1 MNLSKQ
7 ISFGRQILLLILLVV
22 AFVLLSGCN
31 KKTQQEKVYR
41 IGILSGID
49 YALDT
54 VEGFKAKMTEFG
66 YIEGE
71 NIVYDM
77 QTTNF
82 EPEKEKQ
89 ILNKFVE
96 DKVDLIFTFPTEVS
110 LAAKEATQGTEIPVV
125 FAVANIEEVGLV
137 DSIKQ
142 PGGHITGVRYP
153 GPDIALK
160 RFEIMRE
167 LVPDAKVYWI
177 PYPRTYPIVKSQL
190 EALHPVAEAAGITLI
205 EFPVDDAAEIQDE
218 LDNMSKSGDMGIDA
232 ILFLAEPLTVQ
243 PDVFYPIG
251 KFAVENNIPAGGH
264 LVSAGEYES
273 LFGVNIDFKKTGQ
286 QAAFLCDKV
295 LKGMDAGTLP
305 VISSENFLQFNYRT
319 AQKQGINIG
328 EGLLA
333 MADEI
338 IR

>member
-1 MNLSKQ
+1 MKTINKY
-7 ISFGRQILLLILLVV
+7 IVIIGILIL
-22 AFVLLSGCN
+22 VLLSGCIG
-31 KKTQQEKVYR
+31 KKKAYR
-41 IGILSGID
+41 IGILCGID
-49 YALDT
+49 YALD
-54 VEGFKAKMTEFG
+54 VADGLKAKMTELGF
-66 YIEGE
+66 IEGE
-71 NIVYDM
+71 TISYDL
-77 QTTNF
+77 QSTNF

-110 LAAKEATQGTEIPVV
+110 LSAKKATQRTDIPVV

-137 DSIKQ
+137 DSVRQ

-167 LVPDAKVYWI
+167 LVPGAKVYWI

-190 EALHPVAEAAGITLI
+190 KALRPVAKAAGITII
-205 EFPVDDAAEIQDE
+205 ELPVDNVAEIKAV
-218 LDNMSKSGDMGIDA
+218 LDKMSKSGNIGIDA

-251 KFAVENNIPAGGH
+251 KFAAENSIPTGGH
-264 LVSAGEYES
+264 LVSVGDYES
-273 LFGVNIDFKKTGQ
+273 LFGVNINFKKTGQ
-286 QAAFLCDKV
+286 QAAFLCNKI
-295 LKGMDAGTLP
+295 LQGADAGTLP
-305 VISSENFLQFNYRT
+305 VVSSENFLQFNYRA
-319 AQKQGINIG
+319 AQKLGIDVSEEI
-328 EGLLA
+328 LA